1 MDTPERRDPAP
12 MTRRH
17 ALGGVAAAAAA
28 FPLLAACGGGSSN
41 TSGGDDSAGGKSDG
55 KAPDDKAKKTPA
67 PGDDT
72 KTPGDDDAAK
82 GGGGGGDSLTSTS
95 QIPVKGGKI
104 FAAQKVVVTQPQQ
117 GTFKAF
123 SAICTHRGCPVGDVT
138 GDTIKCHCHGSA
150 FSALDGSV
158 KQGPA
163 TRPLPPVK
171 IEVEG
176 GSIKL
181 A

>member
-1 MDTPERRDPAP
+1 

-17 ALGGVAAAAAA
+17 ALGGVAVAAAAI
-28 FPLLAACGGGSSN
+28 PLLAACGGDSSN
-41 TSGGDDSAGGKSDG
+41 TSGGDDSAGGKTDD
-55 KAPDDKAKKTPA
+55 KTPDDKTKKTPGSGDDTKA
-67 PGDDT
+67 PGDDD
-72 KTPGDDDAAK
+72 GAK
-82 GGGGGGDSLTSTS
+82 GGGGGSLTSTS

-104 FAAQKVVVTQPQQ
+104 FAAQKVVVTQPEQ

-138 GDTIKCHCHGSA
+138 GDIIKCHCHGSA

-158 KQGPA
+158 KNGPA

-171 IEVEG
+171 IKVDG

>member
-1 MDTPERRDPAP
+1 

-28 FPLLAACGGGSSN
+28 FPLLAACGGDSSGN
-41 TSGGDDSAGGKSDG
+41 GGAGDSSARKADDKTPG
-55 KAPDDKAKKTPA
+55 KAEKTPKS
-67 PGDDT
+67 GDDT
-72 KTPGDDDAAK
+72 KKSGGDDAAK
-82 GGGGGGDSLTSTS
+82 GGGGGDSLASTS

-104 FAAQKVVVTQPQQ
+104 FAAQKVVVTQPQK

-123 SAICTHRGCPVGDVT
+123 SASCTHRGCTVGDVT
-138 GDTIKCHCHGSA
+138 DDTIKCHCHGSA

-171 IEVEG
+171 IEVKG
-176 GSIKL
+176 SSIKL

>member
-1 MDTPERRDPAP
+1 MDTPERRDSAPMSP

-28 FPLLAACGGGSSN
+28 IPLLAACGGDTSN
-41 TSGGDDSAGGKSDG
+41 TSGGSDDSAAGNKAD
-55 KAPDDKAKKTPA
+55 KAPKTS
-67 PGDDT
+67 T

-82 GGGGGGDSLTSTS
+82 GGGAGGAGGSLTSTS

-104 FAAQKVVVTQPQQ
+104 FAAQKVVVTQPQP

-123 SAICTHRGCPVGDVT
+123 SAICTHRGCPVGSVADDV
-138 GDTIKCHCHGSA
+138 IHCPCHGSA
-150 FSALDGSV
+150 FSAADGSV
-158 KQGPA
+158 KNGPA
-163 TRPLPPVK
+163 TRPLAPVK

>member
-17 ALGGVAAAAAA
+17 ALGGVAVAAAAI
-28 FPLLAACGGGSSN
+28 PLLAACGGDTSN
-41 TSGGDDSAGGKSDG
+41 TSGGDGSAGGKADDKSPDTAKTPKSKDT
-55 KAPDDKAKKTPA
+55 KAP
-67 PGDDT
+67 
-72 KTPGDDDAAK
+72 DAAK
-82 GGGGGGDSLTSTS
+82 GGGGGGASLASTS
-95 QIPVKGGKI
+95 QIPVNGGKV

-123 SAICTHRGCPVGDVT
+123 SASCTHRGCTVGSVADGV
-138 GDTIKCHCHGSA
+138 IHCPCHGSA
-150 FSALDGSV
+150 FSAADGSV
-158 KQGPA
+158 KNGPA

-176 GSIKL
+176 SSIKL
-181 A
+181 G

>member
-1 MDTPERRDPAP
+1 MDTPERRDKAP

-28 FPLLAACGGGSSN
+28 FPLLAACGGD
-41 TSGGDDSAGGKSDG
+41 TSGTGGGDSAGGNSDD
-55 KAPDDKAKKTPA
+55 KAPDTAKKTPK
-67 PGDDT
+67 GDDT
-72 KTPGDDDAAK
+72 RTPADDDAAK
-82 GGGGGGDSLTSTS
+82 GGGGGDSLASTS

-123 SAICTHRGCPVGDVT
+123 SATCTHRGCTVGDVT
-138 GDTIKCHCHGSA
+138 GDTIRCRCHGSA

-176 GSIKL
+176 SSIKL
-181 A
+181 G

>member
-1 MDTPERRDPAP
+1 MDTPERRAKEP

-28 FPLLAACGGGSSN
+28 FPLLAACGGDSSG
-41 TSGGDDSAGGKSDG
+41 TGGGDDSSARKADD
-55 KAPDDKAKKTPA
+55 KAPDTAKTPKS
-67 PGDDT
+67 GDDT

-82 GGGGGGDSLTSTS
+82 GGGGDSLTSTS

-123 SAICTHRGCPVGDVT
+123 SASCTHRGCTVGDVT